1 LLAVSTFSV
10 PDLPCIAVWDT
21 PELSRVVPIHAER
34 RCDVF
39 PEVDFWVRHVQ
50 QAEEDADRL
59 SRGLVPVGE
68 KYRPKDYQSAFRL
81 HIRDLRAWASGTY
94 VGSLSWCADQLTGAA
109 GFNLEPDRVRA
120 RILTLLDK
128 AERRNNL
135 RASKAVIF
143 VRDAA

>member
-1 LLAVSTFSV
+1 MLVASTFSV

-21 PELSRVVPIHAER
+21 PELSRIVPIHAER

-39 PEVDFWVRHVQ
+39 PEVDFWVRHVEQ
-50 QAEEDADRL
+50 SVADAERLAD
-59 SRGLVPVGE
+59 GLPPTGE
-68 KYRPKDYQSAFRL
+68 KWRPQDYQKN
-81 HIRDLRAWASGTY
+81 IRRQIIELRGWARDSY
-94 VGSLSWCADQLTGAA
+94 IGSLPWCADQLSGAA
-109 GFNLEPDRVRA
+109 GINLEPERVRA
-120 RILTLLDK
+120 RINKLLDK